1 VANEANPFEFNA
13 ITRQALDQ
21 AHHAVDA
28 YFGRHPP

>member
-1 VANEANPFEFNA
+1 MANEANPFEFNA